1 MAKKNDTVTV
11 LNSETDPAVLRSA
24 QEMSE
29 LNEEEGGELYRAID
43 EARSTQGAEVILTRT
58 MPADKAGFCD
68 KIPVGEFELS
78 QVKAKYGPGTY
89 RVRFNGPKG
98 FLPGGGTIKIAP
110 APESAVKNGGSDI
123 ATFLEIMEQRDRQK
137 TEKMSRLTELG
148 IPALTTIVA
157 ALISRNTSPD
167 MTGLIAALKGPSVTE
182 LIAAMQ
188 SLNGGNTN
196 KVDPIDQLIRVAD
209 VVQKFNPGGNAESKE
224 GGSNWVDVLRDL
236 VKEVVPAGREILSN
250 LSEQQKIR
258 ANQPPLHIQPL
269 PHLPPRVAAPNP
281 NASREVPIVGVQT
294 TDTSPQPSAES
305 AISQERAMPGDN
317 DMIELFLPMILQQL
331 VKVTRW
337 AINDFNPAA
346 YAEVFMNELP
356 QIVANYVNPHQA
368 LEYLNR
374 ADWFEKVT
382 EFHAMLK
389 PYREWCDEFR
399 EELIT
404 LVTEQLDEPEKE
416 IPRPAEFGH
425 KFTPKEK
432 TVTPQIVDEFK
443 DTGE

>member
-24 QEMSE
+24 QEMSD

-110 APESAVKNGGSDI
+110 APESAAKNGGSDI

-182 LIAAMQ
+182 LIGAMQ
-188 SLNGGNTN
+188 TLNGASNN
-196 KVDPIDQLIRVAD
+196 KFDPIDQLIRVAD
-209 VVQKFNPGGNAESKE
+209 VVQKFNPSSNSESKE

-236 VKEVVPAGREILSN
+236 VKEVVPAGREILGN
-250 LSEQQKIR
+250 LSERQRIQ
-258 ANQPPLHIQPL
+258 AQQPPLQIQPL
-269 PHLPPRVAAPNP
+269 PLRPAIAPNP
-281 NASREVPIVGVQT
+281 
-294 TDTSPQPSAES
+294 S
-305 AISQERAMPGDN
+305 AIQQPNTPTQETTSISGDGFVVSATEKSGINPFSERAIPGDN
-317 DMIELFLPMILQQL
+317 DMIELFLPMIRQQL
-331 VKVTRW
+331 VKVTQW

-356 QIVANYVNPHQA
+356 QIVANYVNPAQA

-399 EELIT
+399 EELIA
-404 LVTEQLDEPEKE
+404 LVTEQLDEAQGEQ
-416 IPRPAEFGH
+416 
-425 KFTPKEK
+425 PKEVK
-432 TVTPQIVDEFK
+432 EKLTAPQIVDEFR